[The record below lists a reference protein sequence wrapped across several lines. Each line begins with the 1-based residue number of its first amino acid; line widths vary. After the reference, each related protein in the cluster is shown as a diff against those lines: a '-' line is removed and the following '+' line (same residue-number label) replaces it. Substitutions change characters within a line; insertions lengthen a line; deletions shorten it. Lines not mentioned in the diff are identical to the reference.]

1 MRKIFTII
9 SLILTLTFNLIAGST
24 GKIAGKVTDAS
35 TGEPLPSA
43 TVMVLGTQLGAM
55 TDING
60 NYVILNVPPGVYTV
74 SVSMISY
81 RKQEIKDVRVNVDFT
96 TRLDVKLEP
105 GSVDLPPVVV
115 QGERNPLVRQDLTNP
130 QVAITSENI
139 QELPVTTVSEV
150 IRLQA
155 GVVSGNDGEL
165 HIRGGRANEI
175 AYTVNGISINNP
187 FDNSQGVGIATNAVQ
202 EVSLSSGTFSAEYG
216 NALSGV
222 VNFVT
227 KEGGERFSGSIRSF
241 IADYVST
248 HTDIF
253 KNIDDIDPLNR
264 VRGEITLGGTV
275 PYTNKKLSFFLSGV
289 YAKSKGYLY
298 GIRLYG
304 TKDGFKIPNEF
315 PTTDPRYG
323 SSSAPYVFNPDGT
336 GKPSG
341 DGSYVPMNT
350 SENVNATGKLTYK
363 FSPAFKVDYDILF
376 EDGESQSYSRAYRYN
391 PDGRPTYYTNNMT
404 HSVGIT
410 HSFRENIF
418 YTLKFA
424 YNLTEDK
431 SYVYEDPYDSRY
443 APTNYARYLPQTDI
457 LTGGTSLARD
467 FQKTN
472 TFSVNLMQ

>member
-187 FDNSQGVGIATNAVQ
+187 FDNS
-202 EVSLSSGTFSAEYG
+202 
-216 NALSGV
+216 
-222 VNFVT
+222 
-227 KEGGERFSGSIRSF
+227 
-241 IADYVST
+241 
-248 HTDIF
+248 
-253 KNIDDIDPLNR
+253 
-264 VRGEITLGGTV
+264 
-275 PYTNKKLSFFLSGV
+275 
-289 YAKSKGYLY
+289 
-298 GIRLYG
+298 
-304 TKDGFKIPNEF
+304 
-315 PTTDPRYG
+315 
-323 SSSAPYVFNPDGT
+323 
-336 GKPSG
+336 
-341 DGSYVPMNT
+341 
-350 SENVNATGKLTYK
+350 
-363 FSPAFKVDYDILF
+363 
-376 EDGESQSYSRAYRYN
+376 
-391 PDGRPTYYTNNMT
+391 
-404 HSVGIT
+404 
-410 HSFRENIF
+410 
-418 YTLKFA
+418 
-424 YNLTEDK
+424 
-431 SYVYEDPYDSRY
+431 
-443 APTNYARYLPQTDI
+443 
-457 LTGGTSLARD
+457 
-467 FQKTN
+467 
-472 TFSVNLMQ
+472 